1 MALTPQERKRKEKE
15 MKRRLKLQE
24 REPLALDTDKFRKP
38 KLTPAWLATET
49 AIYEAYVLADR
60 KVSDQTVIAAIESL
74 VRQMR
79 AGPLPALEDGLRFNP
94 EQVEEF
100 LITNIRRNWAERFS
114 PLDRPTK
121 DDLIGVLRS
130 ILYSIQTNM
139 TPGPRSQGYVHYI
152 ERFLGEKI
160 GVSVEKF
167 AAPEPPALP
176 GNEP

>member
-15 MKRRLKLQE
+15 LKQRLKQQE

-49 AIYEAYVLADR
+49 AIYETHVLANR
-60 KVSDQTVIAAIESL
+60 KLIDQTVITAIERL

-79 AGPLPALEDGLRFNP
+79 AGPLEALPDRVVFDRSN
-94 EQVEEF
+94 VEEF

-121 DDLIGVLRS
+121 DELIGVLRS
-130 ILYSIQTNM
+130 ILYSIQVNM

-152 ERFLGEKI
+152 ERFLSEKI
-160 GVSVEKF
+160 GVQVQRF
-167 AAPEPPALP
+167 AEPEQTTDSASD
-176 GNEP
+176 

>member
-15 MKRRLKLQE
+15 LKQRLKQQA

-49 AIYEAYVLADR
+49 AIYETYVLADR
-60 KVSDQTVIAAIESL
+60 TLIDQTVIAAIETL
-74 VRQMR
+74 VRHMR
-79 AGPLPALEDGLRFNP
+79 AGPLEVLPDKLVFDRDHLED
-94 EQVEEF
+94 F
-100 LITNIRRNWAERFS
+100 LIVNIRRNWAERFS

-130 ILYSIQTNM
+130 ILYSIQINM

-160 GVSVEKF
+160 GVQVQKF
-167 AAPEPPALP
+167 AAPED
-176 GNEP
+176 N